1 MGTCRVHH
9 PGGPDTAAARTVHRQ
24 LEQLVQGFRT
34 GDRPMPV
41 FALHA
46 AGDGEPDAPVEEL
59 VRQLYAVQEAHGTRC
74 ALISGERHRSP
85 GDLVR
90 MLSDPQT
97 WAGPGASYRRYVFPR
112 LRLVHAIE
120 DAARRLRSEQTNGAS
135 SDGSENFG
143 RSGNSANCDAPDSSA
158 SPASSRT
165 SDRAR
170 PPYDVSNRRAEQ
182 KQLLDNL
189 ADQGWRPVNPSRRR
203 WGSWGATPL
212 FDTAHVLP
220 ASLVTA
226 FAALLARGTWLVAMS
241 AGVGFLVLLTLLNYA
256 LPGRAPIF
264 LWLRRESRWF
274 MTTTFLRTPDADPEP
289 STGVSP
295 LHPIR
300 SWRAIA
306 ARAYEVAED
315 FWASE
320 DDHLRLCVLALCED
334 LRDNHRRWSWDL
346 RGFKRL
352 RPPMLFLPGA
362 TEDNGGIPL
371 IQAVDEI
378 RGRRSE
384 LDPLVMV
391 ASVARADGTLLPVPA
406 ADAQNGTDGPLGLG
420 QGFTGRLT
428 TRYRQWARRLR
439 AQQSWVLR
447 IPVPGDRVRNDPV
460 PDDTGHGWTD
470 HDRASG
476 RPTPARLVWS
486 LHSLV
491 LVVAALITIGV
502 THATGLHDQYCSASL
517 LTANR
522 DTRLMGVTG
531 GEEKECV
538 GIATEGLRFA
548 DQFPGK
554 TSDDGKAAS
563 YATPWTLG
571 RLERD
576 VDKENRRV
584 LREHK
589 DKYVTVVYAGPLSP
603 DPGGGTSPVKGVE
616 ELAGVY
622 LAQRVVNDKY
632 PVKLRVLIA
641 NGGVD
646 LNRQTDMAEAIKE
659 YAAHDPT
666 VVGVVGMGRDL
677 KSSDK
682 ATGILADAEL
692 PVVSGTNSAT
702 YLPKRYA
709 NWFSLAAPD
718 EWQTE
723 QLGLIAG
730 QLRAQ
735 SGKATQHALVLARNT
750 AENGDRYTTEQ
761 ARYGQQ
767 MLRDK
772 GFSLLKQ
779 LRYRLSEDNGS
790 SGTPEFPTDQICK
803 AANVPSVIY
812 FAGRVED
819 ADPLMTQLNTVPGCA
834 HKQISVLTGDDLS
847 KATFTSRRA
856 TVAPDVTLYHAA
868 LADLEDAAADG
879 TTFYDD
885 ATNFLSD
892 KDGDGNKDGD
902 GDGDGNK
909 DHERFSVHSSSLAS
923 GQTALAHDATRALY
937 AAASRGNAPQ
947 SRAATWINLRSVE
960 LEGMATGTID
970 FTHAP
975 LYGPR
980 TGHGIV
986 LNEVRRTADGRTTPR
1001 LLCARTSGDTRPLTQ
1016 QECAISRPP
1025 E

>member
-9 PGGPDTAAARTVHRQ
+9 PGGPDTAAARTVHGQ
-24 LEQLVQGFRT
+24 LEQLVQDFRT

-46 AGDGEPDAPVEEL
+46 AEDGEPDAPVEEL
-59 VRQLYAVQEAHGTRC
+59 VQQLYAVQEAHGTRC
-74 ALISGERHRSP
+74 ALISGDRHRSP

-90 MLSDPQT
+90 MLSDPET

-120 DAARRLRSEQTNGAS
+120 DAARRLRSEQEHAAS
-135 SDGSENFG
+135 AGSSEN
-143 RSGNSANCDAPDSSA
+143 SGNPGNSDTPDSSGA
-158 SPASSRT
+158 
-165 SDRAR
+165 SDRSR
-170 PPYDVSNRRAEQ
+170 PPQYDVSSRRAEQ

-203 WGSWGATPL
+203 WGSWGAAPL

-226 FAALLARGTWLVAMS
+226 FAALLARGTWLVACS
-241 AGVGFLVLLTLLNYA
+241 AGIGFLVLLTLLNYV

-371 IQAVDEI
+371 IQAFDEI

-391 ASVARADGTLLPVPA
+391 ASVARADGALLPVTA
-406 ADAQNGTDGPLGLG
+406 ADAQNGTGSPLGLG

-447 IPVPGDRVRNDPV
+447 IPVPGDWVRNDPV
-460 PDDTGHGWTD
+460 PDDTGRGRTD

-502 THATGLHDQYCSASL
+502 THATRLHDQYCSASL

-522 DTRLMGVTG
+522 DTRLMRVTG
-531 GEEKECV
+531 GKEEECV
-538 GIATEGLRFA
+538 GIATDGLRFA
-548 DQFPGK
+548 DHFPGK
-554 TSDDGKAAS
+554 TPNDGKPGP
-563 YATPWTLG
+563 YDTPWTLG
-571 RLERD
+571 QLERD
-576 VDKENRRV
+576 VDRENRRV

-589 DKYVTVVYAGPLSP
+589 DKYVTVVYAGPLSL
-603 DPGGGTSPVKGVE
+603 DPRGGTSPVKGVE

-622 LAQRVVNDKY
+622 LAQRIVNDKY

-641 NGGVD
+641 NGGLD
-646 LNRQTDMAEAIKE
+646 LNHQTDMAKAIKE

-718 EWQTE
+718 EWQTK

-730 QLRAQ
+730 QLRARG
-735 SGKATQHALVLARNT
+735 GKATQYALVLARST

-761 ARYGQQ
+761 AHYGEQ

-790 SGTPEFPTDQICK
+790 SGTPDFPTDQICK
-803 AANVPSVIY
+803 ATNVPSVIY

-834 HKQISVLTGDDLS
+834 RKQISVLTGDDLS
-847 KATFTSRRA
+847 KATFTPRRA
-856 TVAPDVTLYHAA
+856 TVAPNVTLYHAA
-868 LADLEDAAADG
+868 LADLEDAAAAG
-879 TTFYDD
+879 TAFYDD
-885 ATNFLSD
+885 ATNFLSG
-892 KDGDGNKDGD
+892 KDGEGDGDEAGNKDR
-902 GDGDGNK
+902 
-909 DHERFSVHSSSLAS
+909 ERFSVDSSALAS

-937 AAASRGNAPQ
+937 AAASRGNVPQ

-960 LEGMATGTID
+960 IEGMATGTID

-986 LNEVRRTADGRTTPR
+986 LNEVRRTSDGRTTPR
-1001 LLCARTSGDTRPLTQ
+1001 PLCGRTSGDTRPLTEK
-1016 QECAISRPP
+1016 ECAISPP
-1025 E
+1025 PG